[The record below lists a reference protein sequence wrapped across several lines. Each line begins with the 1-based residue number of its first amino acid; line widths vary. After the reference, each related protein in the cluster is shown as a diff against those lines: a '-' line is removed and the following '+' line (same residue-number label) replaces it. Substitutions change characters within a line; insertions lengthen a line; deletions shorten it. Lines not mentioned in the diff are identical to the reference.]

1 MRFLAF
7 IRLKASDVVSDGSS
21 RRADVF
27 GLGRDGVLRL
37 RRAREGFGGVWE
49 VCVGELLEDGVL
61 GRSR

>member
-7 IRLKASDVVSDGSS
+7 IWPEASDVVSDGSD
-21 RRADVF
+21 RRAGVF

-37 RRAREGFGGVWE
+37 RRAREGFGGVLE